1 MRRMLALFVAKYAA
15 ILALLLLIALGAGT
29 LAAGPREGIALRAAL
44 GLALCGHACFFLAA
58 AGQLRAAP
66 LIALALIAIIGGV
79 VRAGAI
85 DRLTWR
91 AAACTLAALPLFILA
106 LYPPLA
112 FDETL
117 YHMLFV
123 RSLAHDGAL
132 RFLAALRFPVFP
144 QIHELLCVPA
154 FLLGGDVATHL
165 VALVEVIITA
175 ALLVDWARRHD
186 ARAGWLAAALFLGSP
201 LVVYL
206 ANITYVDAALTLFVA
221 AGFYALDR
229 KQFVLAGLFLGTA
242 CSVKYLGGYFAVAAL
257 IIILASAEN
266 RLRAAAVFA
275 AACTA
280 FALPTTIWI
289 MLNTG
294 NPLFPF
300 FSKGIYT
307 LLTPQLSFSERALR
321 ILRTVWDVT
330 FARARMGREPPITP
344 WLIAIVVVV
353 IAAAF
358 RDARARWVLLFGGVY
373 VIAATFQLPDSRYF
387 VPLLPLVC
395 GVAAVTI
402 AARWPRLVTLFAC
415 AAVAPGILYAGYRI
429 YLLGPPPATPAARGS
444 FLAQHVPA
452 YRALALAGDERGY
465 VCGGEQLHDYA
476 GGELLG
482 DHIGPF
488 SYERVIGGTNSDTA
502 ALAQRMKGI
511 GARYYLVVKSVCPP
525 LRATGGMTMT
535 YEDDAAQLWRVQP

>member
-1 MRRMLALFVAKYAA
+1 MLVLFLAKHAA
-15 ILALLLLIALGAGT
+15 VLALLFLTALGAGT
-29 LAAGPREGIALRAAL
+29 FAVGPREGIGLRSAL

-58 AGQLRAAP
+58 IGQLRAAP
-66 LIALALIAIIGGV
+66 LIALAVVAVVGGAWRGRKTAPLSSSVIIFAIGIV
-79 VRAGAI
+79 
-85 DRLTWR
+85 
-91 AAACTLAALPLFILA
+91 PLFVLA

-112 FDETL
+112 FDETM
-117 YHMLFV
+117 YHMPFV
-123 RSLAHDGAL
+123 RSLAHEGAL

-165 VALVEVIITA
+165 VALVEVLLTA
-175 ALLVDWARRHD
+175 ALLVDWARRRET
-186 ARAGWLAAALFLGSP
+186 RAGWLAAAMFLGSP

-206 ANITYVDAALTLFVA
+206 ATITYVDAALTLLVA

-229 KQFVLAGLFLGTA
+229 KRFLLAGLFLGTA
-242 CSVKYLGGYFAVAAL
+242 CSVKYLGGYFAVTAL
-257 IIILASAEN
+257 IIILASAQN

-275 AACTA
+275 AACA
-280 FALPTTIWI
+280 AAALPTTVWI

-307 LLTPQLSFSERALR
+307 LLTPQFSISERSIR
-321 ILRTVWDVT
+321 IVRTVWDVT
-330 FARARMGREPPITP
+330 FARGRVGLEPPITP
-344 WLIAIVVVV
+344 WLIAIIVVVM
-353 IAAAF
+353 AASV
-358 RDARARWVLLFGGVY
+358 RDWRSRWILFFGSVY
-373 VIAATFQLPDSRYF
+373 IAATSFQVLDSRYF

-395 GVAAVTI
+395 GVAAVSI
-402 AARWPRLVTLFAC
+402 AARWPRAVTLITWLAI
-415 AAVAPGILYAGYRI
+415 APGIFYAGYRI
-429 YLLGPPPATPAARGS
+429 YLLGLPPATPQARS
-444 FLAQHVPA
+444 TFLAKRVPA
-452 YRALALAGDERGY
+452 YRALALAGNERGY

-482 DHIGPF
+482 DHTGPF
-488 SYERVIGGTNSDTA
+488 SYERVIGGTNSNTA

-525 LRATGGMTMT
+525 LRATGRMTLA
-535 YEDDAAQLWRVQP
+535 YEDAAAQLWRVQP